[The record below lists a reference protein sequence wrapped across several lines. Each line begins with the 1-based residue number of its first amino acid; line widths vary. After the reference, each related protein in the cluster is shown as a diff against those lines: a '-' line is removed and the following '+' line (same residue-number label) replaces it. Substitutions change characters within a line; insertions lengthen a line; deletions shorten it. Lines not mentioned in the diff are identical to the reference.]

1 MGGLARTAV
10 CAARNANSN
19 GLIYARASE
28 GKDNYLY
35 CMKDDGT
42 ERQKVTSTPVIFSG
56 TVSPDG
62 RWIISVVAS
71 GSEDHPLRVM
81 AIPTAGG
88 NPRPICDDCRPCWSA
103 DGRNFVITNT
113 GLAVM
118 TQQKTYVVPL
128 RSGQAFPPLPPAG
141 ITSDKDLAR
150 LPGVRVIDR
159 ANLIVGAD
167 PATYAFSNFTVHRKL
182 FRIPLP

>member
-1 MGGLARTAV
+1 
-10 CAARNANSN
+10 
-19 GLIYARASE
+19 
-28 GKDNYLY
+28 
-35 CMKDDGT
+35 
-42 ERQKVTSTPVIFSG
+42 
-56 TVSPDG
+56 
-62 RWIISVVAS
+62 
-71 GSEDHPLRVM
+71 VM